1 VNFSH
6 NPKFEI
12 LGRDRNSGLDDRLQA
27 VTTSI
32 HLKAVAVSI
41 HQEAAATMLE
51 DARLWETLHTAS
63 WVVGPYENTV
73 TWMFDSLMSKNLNS
87 KLKKEES
94 YIYDPSK
101 HGVKGSPSALGHGP
115 YWERP
120 ADYTNYIN
128 HLLSNWII
136 QMEHIRGS
144 YVQYPQD
151 VMVALHEILH
161 RLISLSLSFLCRYNV
176 G

>member
-73 TWMFDSLMSKNLNS
+73 T
-87 KLKKEES
+87 
-94 YIYDPSK
+94 
-101 HGVKGSPSALGHGP
+101 
-115 YWERP
+115 
-120 ADYTNYIN
+120 
-128 HLLSNWII
+128 
-136 QMEHIRGS
+136 
-144 YVQYPQD
+144 
-151 VMVALHEILH
+151 
-161 RLISLSLSFLCRYNV
+161 
-176 G
+176 